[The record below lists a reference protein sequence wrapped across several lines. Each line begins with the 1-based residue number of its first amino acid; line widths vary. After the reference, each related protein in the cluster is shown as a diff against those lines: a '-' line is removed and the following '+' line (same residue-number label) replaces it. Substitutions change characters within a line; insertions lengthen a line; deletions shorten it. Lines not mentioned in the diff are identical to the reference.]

1 MTVPK
6 VILAFLRS
14 LGQIGGPSVCVCVSV
29 CVCGCVCVSLIQCVC
44 VCVSVWVSK
53 FAVAVLRCL

>member
-14 LGQIGGPSVCVCVSV
+14 LGQIGGPSVCVCV
-29 CVCGCVCVSLIQCVC
+29 CVYVSLIQCVC